1 MDFEKVKAPPAARVG
16 FVRNPAFAEII
27 SAAEAN
33 PNEWLKFSFAE
44 KKPTAVASFGTT
56 LKKKA
61 PAIQVKQ
68 RGTDLFVLAS
78 KQVKAAKA

>member
-1 MDFEKVKAPPAARVG
+1 MDFEKVKAPPPARIG
-16 FVRNPAFAEII
+16 FVRNPLFTEII

-33 PNEWLKFSFAE
+33 PDEWLKYSFTD
-44 KKPTAVASFGTT
+44 KTPTAVASFGTT

-61 PAIQVKQ
+61 PALRVKQ

-78 KQVKAAKA
+78 KKAIKA